1 MSPLSY
7 TKNNKNKKKDVRKHW
22 TTYLW
27 SIGIALMSSCAEHD
41 VLIDTSEVANS
52 HEVPIS
58 FAGSYVD
65 NAATRHSNELCQH
78 LPTMGVW
85 GWCTD
90 LEEPQTPVFT
100 DQLVAYNPDSA
111 RWEYSPLQYWR
122 EGCNYTFS
130 AYAPHQQQTDAV
142 VSIDSASRMISIH
155 NVILHGH
162 NLQDTPTDTVIELF
176 RGTPDTDWMVSRSGQ
191 SVVGMAGMGV
201 EFVMQHILSKLNVC
215 IKADPALLKKRNLTY
230 ITADSIVVGS
240 LAAQG
245 DFVQQLTHTPV
256 LVDPAEAEIEEWTT
270 RNFTLYIKGTHACAL
285 MDTPTYLVESLVL
298 PQYIAPESTVT
309 LYYSFHFANGHKEEC
324 RYRMP
329 LGEAFTRFASGY
341 NYTLTFT
348 ISPQRI
354 MFEAGATDWEK
365 NL

>member
-1 MSPLSY
+1 M
-7 TKNNKNKKKDVRKHW
+7 RKHW
-22 TTYLW
+22 KTYLW
-27 SIGIALMSSCAEHD
+27 SICLALLGGCSEQD
-41 VLIDTSEVANS
+41 VLVDTPAMAYSRVM
-52 HEVPIS
+52 PIS
-58 FAGSYVD
+58 FVRSYVD

-90 LEEPQTPVFT
+90 LEEPETPVFT
-100 DQLVAYNPDSA
+100 DQLVSYNPDSV

-122 EGCNYTFS
+122 EGCTYNFC
-130 AYAPHQQQTDAV
+130 AYAPHQQETDAEVSINPETHMISISNVTLHGYNLQDRPTDAV
-142 VSIDSASRMISIH
+142 
-155 NVILHGH
+155 
-162 NLQDTPTDTVIELF
+162 QELF
-176 RGTPDTDWMVSRSGQ
+176 RNTPDTDWMVARAGQ
-191 SVVGMAGMGV
+191 SVVGMTGVDV

-215 IKADPALLKKRNLTY
+215 VKADPAFLKKRNLTY

-270 RNFTLYIKGTHACAL
+270 RNFTLYIKGTHACEI
-285 MDTPTYLVESLVL
+285 MDTPTYLVESLAL

-348 ISPQRI
+348 LKPCRI
-354 MFEAGATDWEK
+354 IFEAGTTDWE
-365 NL
+365 NGG

>member
-1 MSPLSY
+1 MI
-7 TKNNKNKKKDVRKHW
+7 KHW
-22 TTYLW
+22 KTYLW
-27 SIGIALMSSCAEHD
+27 SICLALLCGCAEND
-41 VLIDTSEVANS
+41 MLVDIPEVANS
-52 HEVPIS
+52 QRVVPIS
-58 FAGSYVD
+58 FVGSYVD

-122 EGCNYTFS
+122 EGDAYNFC
-130 AYAPHQQQTDAV
+130 AYAPHQQETDADVSINPETHMISISNVTLHGYNLQDQPTDAV
-142 VSIDSASRMISIH
+142 
-155 NVILHGH
+155 
-162 NLQDTPTDTVIELF
+162 QELF
-176 RGTPDTDWMVSRSGQ
+176 RHTPDTDWMVARAGQ
-191 SVVGMAGMGV
+191 SVVGMTDVDV

-215 IKADPALLKKRNLTY
+215 IKADPALLKKRHLTY

-324 RYRMP
+324 RYRML

>member
-1 MSPLSY
+1 M
-7 TKNNKNKKKDVRKHW
+7 RKHW
-22 TTYLW
+22 KTYLW
-27 SIGIALMSSCAEHD
+27 SICLALLGGCSEQD
-41 VLIDTSEVANS
+41 VLVDTPAMAYSRVM
-52 HEVPIS
+52 PIS
-58 FAGSYVD
+58 FVRSYVD

-90 LEEPQTPVFT
+90 LEEPETPVFT
-100 DQLVAYNPDSA
+100 DQLVAYNPDSV

-122 EGCNYTFS
+122 EGCTYNFC
-130 AYAPHQQQTDAV
+130 AYAPHQQETDAEVSINPETHMISISNVTLHGYNLQEQPTDAV
-142 VSIDSASRMISIH
+142 
-155 NVILHGH
+155 
-162 NLQDTPTDTVIELF
+162 QELF
-176 RGTPDTDWMVSRSGQ
+176 RNTPDTDWMVARAGQ
-191 SVVGMAGMGV
+191 SVVGMTGVDV

-215 IKADPALLKKRNLTY
+215 IKADPAFLKKRNLTY

-270 RNFTLYIKGTHACAL
+270 RNFTLYIKGTHACEI

-348 ISPQRI
+348 LKPCRI
-354 MFEAGATDWEK
+354 IFEAGTTDWE
-365 NL
+365 NGG